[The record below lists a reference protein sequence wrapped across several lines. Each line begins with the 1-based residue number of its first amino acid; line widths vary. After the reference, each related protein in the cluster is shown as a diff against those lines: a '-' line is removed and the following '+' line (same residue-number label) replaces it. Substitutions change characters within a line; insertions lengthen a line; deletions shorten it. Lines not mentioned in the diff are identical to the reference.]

1 MTFFLTFSLYS
12 QNFILILLE
21 LYQNTRIASPYVV
34 IVILVELNLLLFNDG
49 LHSIDDDV
57 DFGSF

>member
-1 MTFFLTFSLYS
+1 MQQTFT
-12 QNFILILLE
+12 
-21 LYQNTRIASPYVV
+21 NTRIASPFVV

-49 LHSIDDDV
+49 LHGIDDDV